1 MGASR
6 TLMMITQDNSHI
18 SDWTGQDFMISKS
31 KGYKILFSGRKDK
44 YINYVIAFTQHNTA
58 VKSILHC
65 SPISSKMIMNRG

>member
-44 YINYVIAFTQHNTA
+44 YIN
-58 VKSILHC
+58 
-65 SPISSKMIMNRG
+65 